1 MNSLN
6 TAPTLSGSLPINVT
20 IGSNLP
26 VELDELPTFRHED
39 ILSEHNRKDSDQTQV
54 YYVNGTSNAFRIDL
68 GQFLLS
74 EPPLPKTQEFFRAIQ
89 KWEGHVIEADGD
101 IFLARL
107 VPIVGEGTE
116 QEAEIYIEEVD
127 QGDRM
132 LIAPGAVFY
141 WSIGYLDRP
150 SGRLRASILRF
161 RRLPVWTKPELQSA
175 EAAAAR
181 LKSLLNA
188 E

>member
-1 MNSLN
+1 MNNLN
-6 TAPTLSGSLPINVT
+6 TAPILSGTAPNVT
-20 IGSNLP
+20 IGSNLL
-26 VELDELPTFRHED
+26 VEPDELPIFRREE
-39 ILSEHNRKDSDQTQV
+39 ILSEHNREDSDQTQV
-54 YYVNGTSNAFRIDL
+54 YHVNGSSNAFRIDI
-68 GQFLLS
+68 GQVLLP
-74 EPPLPKTQEFFRAIQ
+74 EPPLPKAREFFRAIQ
-89 KWEGHVIEADGD
+89 KWEGHVIETGGD

-107 VPIVGEGTE
+107 VPIIGEGRE
-116 QEAEIYIEEVD
+116 QEAEIYTEEVAQD
-127 QGDRM
+127 DRA

-161 RRLPVWTKPELQSA
+161 RRLPVWTKRELQSA
-175 EAAAAR
+175 EAGATR